1 MTAVFAGNFTLIR
14 LSELSSAIPFE
25 NLVFFQPDQA
35 TITLLITSKLSLKF
49 YAFVE
54 ACERTSLE
62 KLKRKR
68 SNPRTNIRK
77 QHGSVRGNA
86 RPHIQSYLPL
96 MRVYQEF
103 TLVNLPLF
111 PIELR
116 VQQPLNVLQGT
127 RGMLHLHWQV
137 TKTNR

>member
-1 MTAVFAGNFTLIR
+1 MTAVFAGDFTLIR
-14 LSELSSAIPFE
+14 LSGLSSAIPFE
-25 NLVFFQPDQA
+25 NLRFFQPDQA

-54 ACERTSLE
+54 ACKILGVETE
-62 KLKRKR
+62 KR

-77 QHGSVRGNA
+77 QYGSVTGNA

-96 MRVYQEF
+96 MWAYQEF

-116 VQQPLNVLQGT
+116 VQ
-127 RGMLHLHWQV
+127 
-137 TKTNR
+137 